1 MNFSFRA
8 RVRRLPT
15 LLLVMAAA
23 FSGLT
28 HAHGGHT
35 LPAGAGQDVG
45 TSPWGP
51 GDEIGRLNLITP
63 ASRAAILQRIAGGQR
78 FEFIR

>member
-8 RVRRLPT
+8 RARRLPS
-15 LLLVMAAA
+15 LLLAMAAA
-23 FSGLT
+23 FSGLA

-63 ASRAAILQRIAGGQR
+63 ASRCHPAAHRRRSGL
-78 FEFIR
+78 